1 MKLIPILTSV
11 MFLTLMVMVG
21 EGSYGLKY
29 DIGGKGLPFGGDA
42 FHGSHS
48 TRLDYDQKI
57 RYVRVDLL
65 EPISVSELEDIYIQ
79 IKPLTEIGVIYV
91 ELWFDG
97 DGDGKYSSSSDRDLK
112 LYTSR
117 GNIDSLGLEVNE
129 WTDLDALNLEYG
141 TSRAR
146 PPKFRLQ
153 EWRDQTETLNL
164 IRLYVRF
171 ETSSK
176 KFPSQGAV
184 WLFDHFKINDMI
196 ASFEPNEDPY
206 EKRGKPSMISQG
218 GKITYTIIYGNDL
231 TVPLTNLVIVEDYD
245 PRMTLLSASPPP
257 DPGTKNVWTIG
268 NLSPGSYGQIVL
280 VMKMTKQNFIA
291 DVDGRVSGNG
301 FVSVRR
307 RFATE
312 RRPHTIINQVRIS
325 CDQFERLGRVETPVR
340 PIVGTTLSFSEH
352 GTGSY
357 ESGEVLSYRSSRM
370 KMNRDFDAAWAPS
383 ILNLSF
389 GRELAYNSSW
399 HASHLC
405 MDEKRGSIIRE
416 QYLYADRLNCTG
428 RATVRSTRLTL
439 DSQSNLSG
447 MAVFEIE
454 SHTDDRDAL
463 LTSVFEGSYSL
474 RSGSEIYR

>member
-1 MKLIPILTSV
+1 
-11 MFLTLMVMVG
+11 
-21 EGSYGLKY
+21 
-29 DIGGKGLPFGGDA
+29 
-42 FHGSHS
+42 
-48 TRLDYDQKI
+48 
-57 RYVRVDLL
+57 
-65 EPISVSELEDIYIQ
+65 
-79 IKPLTEIGVIYV
+79 
-91 ELWFDG
+91 
-97 DGDGKYSSSSDRDLK
+97 
-112 LYTSR
+112 
-117 GNIDSLGLEVNE
+117 
-129 WTDLDALNLEYG
+129 
-141 TSRAR
+141 
-146 PPKFRLQ
+146 
-153 EWRDQTETLNL
+153 
-164 IRLYVRF
+164 
-171 ETSSK
+171 
-176 KFPSQGAV
+176 
-184 WLFDHFKINDMI
+184 MI

-357 ESGEVLSYRSSRM
+357 ESEEVLSYRSSRM

-447 MAVFEIE
+447 MAIFEIE